1 MILFVERFAIGT
13 HTVLIGHSAE
23 CELSIG
29 LYFNTHNHGAV
40 VPHCSEN
47 ILNVN
52 KLDWIDS
59 YFIIF
64 K

>member
-13 HTVLIGHSAE
+13 HAVLIGHGAK
-23 CELSIG
+23 CELSVG

-40 VPHCSEN
+40 VAHYSEN

-52 KLDWIDS
+52 
-59 YFIIF
+59 
-64 K
+64 

>member
-40 VPHCSEN
+40 VAHCSEN

-52 KLDWIDS
+52 
-59 YFIIF
+59 
-64 K
+64 